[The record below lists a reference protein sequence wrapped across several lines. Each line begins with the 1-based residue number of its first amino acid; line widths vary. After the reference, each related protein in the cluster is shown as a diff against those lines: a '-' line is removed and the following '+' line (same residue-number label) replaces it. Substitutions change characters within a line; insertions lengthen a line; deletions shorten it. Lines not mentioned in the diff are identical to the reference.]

1 MRISGDSDSSV
12 SDLQPVTGILEN
24 SQNLGPGMGANK
36 KGVEPRPLQTTPTKG
51 RTEQHKAD
59 APSHGGVALSAAS
72 VQSRARRLRLV
83 VFVWKQADASR
94 VNQIVK
100 VNRLAAATE
109 SGVTLLLSSRFG

>member
-24 SQNLGPGMGANK
+24 SKNLGPGMGANK

-59 APSHGGVALSAAS
+59 APVSRGRGTQCCFGTVKSPEAQVGGICLEAS
-72 VQSRARRLRLV
+72 
-83 VFVWKQADASR
+83 
-94 VNQIVK
+94 
-100 VNRLAAATE
+100 
-109 SGVTLLLSSRFG
+109 